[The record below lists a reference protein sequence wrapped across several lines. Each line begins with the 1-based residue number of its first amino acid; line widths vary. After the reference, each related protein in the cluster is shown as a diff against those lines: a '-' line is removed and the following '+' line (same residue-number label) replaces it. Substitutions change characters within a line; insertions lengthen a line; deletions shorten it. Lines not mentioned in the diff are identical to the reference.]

1 LKSLFP
7 SFQTIRFQDRILSFE
22 RPVIMGILNS
32 TPDSFYAESRVA
44 NLEICRERAAN
55 MVALGATFLDVGG
68 HSTRPGAAP
77 VTTQEEIDRV
87 IPVISMLR
95 DAFPDVYISVDTYRL
110 SVAKAAFSV
119 GAHLFNDIGAGQM
132 DDGIF
137 EWVATNKIP
146 YVLTHSVGK
155 FTEVHDV
162 PNYTQVVEDV
172 WSDLAL
178 KLQELRQLGALDIFI
193 DPGFGFSKSLEHNY
207 ELLAHL
213 ENFTNLGAPLLV
225 GLSRKTMIYKELGV
239 SAAESLNGTSVLHTI
254 ALQKGVSVLRVHD
267 VAEAKEV
274 IHLVEKIKQYGISD
288 LV

>member
-1 LKSLFP
+1 MKSLFP
-7 SFQTIRFQDRILSFE
+7 SFQTIRLQDRILSFE

-44 NLEICRERAAN
+44 NLEISRERAAN

-77 VTTQEEIDRV
+77 VSTQEEIDRV

-95 DAFPDVYISVDTYRL
+95 EAFPDVFISVDTYRL
-110 SVAKAAFSV
+110 AVAQAAFAV

-137 EWVATNKIP
+137 EWVAAHKIP

-162 PNYTQVVEDV
+162 PNYKQVVEDV
-172 WSDLAL
+172 WSNLAL
-178 KLQELRQLGALDIFI
+178 KLQELRQLGAVDIFI

-207 ELLAHL
+207 ELVAHL
-213 ENFTNLGAPLLV
+213 ENFTNLGAPVLV
-225 GLSRKTMIYKELGV
+225 GLSRKTMIYKELGI

-267 VAEAKEV
+267 VAEAAEV